1 MWFEWGAK
9 LQPRRVNGN
18 LKFGEILQKSSQYCA
33 FICEK
38 KRLNWTILFFGLG
51 RVKHQKALKWR
62 GLGGNNGTASP
73 FAFARISI
81 RLLCVA
87 EQRNEI
93 RFRKSADVSLERNC
107 HLTHHMGDEKGTRS
121 NCYLHVITLQHM
133 TCDWHLRLLIVK
145 SICFTKCLVSD

>member
-1 MWFEWGAK
+1 MCYFNCFSICMLVKKAFKCQICFKSIWIENMTDSTNMCDLNKGLNYNPGGWSNLIFWG
-9 LQPRRVNGN
+9 
-18 LKFGEILQKSSQYCA
+18 KSSQHCA

-81 RLLCVA
+81 RLCVA

-107 HLTHHMGDEKGTRS
+107 HHTSYGGWEGYK
-121 NCYLHVITLQHM
+121 
-133 TCDWHLRLLIVK
+133 K
-145 SICFTKCLVSD
+145 